1 MSNENKEMDILC
13 RNKKE
18 MLEIKHIKMEIKNA
32 LDGLITGLDTYEQR
46 IFELEVIDISVAS
59 SKTEKHREK
68 KKETGKKKQNRISLT
83 VGEL

>member
-68 KKETGKKKQNRISLT
+68 KKKLGKRNRI
-83 VGEL
+83 EYH